1 MKENNAGNEVRE
13 SRRSGGKGMFVPLQ
27 AMNVYK
33 GKPRL
38 WEEINRE
45 FLAPVT
51 VPLGT
56 HTVFRL
62 GPRDSLE
69 VLNNREIF

>member
-1 MKENNAGNEVRE
+1 VKADGVEARE
-13 SRRSGGKGMFVPLQ
+13 YYYVAPVQ
-27 AMNVYK
+27 TMNVYK

-51 VPLGT
+51 VPLGI
-56 HTVFRL
+56 HRVFRL

-69 VLNNREIF
+69 VLNKREIF